1 MNMVGFADEETYK
14 RVVKALGFIPD
25 NLKMNSHMPK
35 GKVVLVD
42 IDALSELP
50 RLRGREVYPIL

>member
-1 MNMVGFADEETYK
+1 
-14 RVVKALGFIPD
+14 
-25 NLKMNSHMPK
+25 MPK

-50 RLRGREVYPIL
+50 RLQGREVYPIL

>member
-50 RLRGREVYPIL
+50 RL